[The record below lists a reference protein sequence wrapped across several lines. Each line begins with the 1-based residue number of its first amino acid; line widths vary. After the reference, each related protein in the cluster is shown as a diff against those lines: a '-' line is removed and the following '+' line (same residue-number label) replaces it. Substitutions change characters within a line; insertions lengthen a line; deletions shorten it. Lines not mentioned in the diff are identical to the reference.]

1 MRALQGGLMMSKFL
15 CALLIALLAFAASP
29 ALAKN
34 AKPMTNR
41 DVIELVHAKIATD
54 SILLAI
60 EKAKP
65 AFDTSATALIELNK
79 QGVPDTVVQAMIRA
93 EDQPEATAPQ
103 ATAAPARS
111 TGFNPEEVIV
121 IDGSQRIAMHYITP
135 EVRTAAR
142 ALGFGGVGSYAVL
155 QGATATLRVAS
166 KQPTFLIAVPNNAQ
180 PQTYFTLA
188 SFVLRKNGSRE
199 VSIGGGY
206 MSYSSGI
213 PKDRTIEVKY
223 DRYADQSRAPSGF
236 TIYSVVPLAPLSDGE
251 YAMVIHSAQA
261 RSAGFFGTGTADS
274 FFDFRSGGQN

>member
-1 MRALQGGLMMSKFL
+1 MAKF
-15 CALLIALLAFAASP
+15 LIALVVALFVFSGDA
-29 ALAKN
+29 ALAKG

-41 DVIELVHAKIATD
+41 DVISLVHAKIATD

-65 AFDTSATALIELNK
+65 DFDTSATALIELNK
-79 QGVPDTVVQAMIRA
+79 QGVPDVVVQAMIRA
-93 EDQPEATAPQ
+93 EDQPAATAPQ
-103 ATAAPARS
+103 TAAAPAR

-121 IDGSQRIAMHYITP
+121 LDGSQRIAMHYITP
-135 EVRTAAR
+135 EIRTAAR
-142 ALGFGGVGSYAVL
+142 ALGFGGVGAYAVL
-155 QGATATLRVAS
+155 QGATATLRIAS
-166 KQPTFLIAVPNNAQ
+166 KQPTFLVAVPNNAQ

-188 SFVLRKNGSRE
+188 NFVLRKNGSRE

-213 PKDRTIEVKY
+213 PKDRTIEIKY

-251 YAMVIHSAQA
+251 YAMVVHSAQA

-274 FFDFRSGGQN
+274 FFDFRSGGAN